1 MLTSTP
7 TTWLLLTLPALAAA
21 FLQSSITT
29 HGRVIN
35 RNHLPSQDTIFTLK
49 NSEDHH
55 NILILDEEYEISC
68 EINKLLID
76 RSQDLLSDSTK
87 LEKEHPQ
94 STVAADNEN
103 RNLTTKQMVH
113 EALLSARM
121 PLPFLNRTRVGPSL
135 IEGAGRGLFATENIA
150 DGEVI
155 TCYPGDAIL
164 YELPSEDGT
173 DDDESEEGEYEY
185 EEEDEYTESIV
196 LWGAHVPQKDIWD
209 EDAVF
214 DGTESTPPL
223 TAYAVSVDDSYS
235 VLANPALDKD
245 PGYYGHFANDGGKFF
260 SCNVWWCVVLNF
272 L

>member
-7 TTWLLLTLPALAAA
+7 MTWLLLTLPALAAA
-21 FLQSSITT
+21 FLQSPITT

-35 RNHLPSQDTIFTLK
+35 QNHLPSQDTIFTLK

-55 NILILDEEYEISC
+55 DILILDEENEISC
-68 EINKLLID
+68 EINKLLND

-113 EALLSARM
+113 EAMLSARM
-121 PLPFLNRTRVGPSL
+121 PLPFLNRTRVGSSL
-135 IEGAGRGLFATENIA
+135 IDGAGRGLFATENIA

-164 YELPSEDGT
+164 YEVPSEDGT
-173 DDDESEEGEYEY
+173 DDDESEEGEY

-196 LWGAHVPQKDIWD
+196 LWGAHVPEKDIWD

-223 TAYAVSVDDSYS
+223 TAYAVSVDDTYS
-235 VLANPALDKD
+235 VLGNPALDKD

-260 SCNVWWCVVLNF
+260 F
-272 L
+272 M